1 MNLHRGRVSRCA
13 SLSPAV
19 AAVSGAAVLRY
30 LLNMPRNVLNLE
42 LSSGAFSAAT
52 FEGVAAREVSREL
65 RAEGGAEPV
74 GAFSGTGSAM

>member
-13 SLSPAV
+13 SISPAV
-19 AAVSGAAVLRY
+19 AAVLRY

-42 LSSGAFSAAT
+42 LSSGAFSAAA